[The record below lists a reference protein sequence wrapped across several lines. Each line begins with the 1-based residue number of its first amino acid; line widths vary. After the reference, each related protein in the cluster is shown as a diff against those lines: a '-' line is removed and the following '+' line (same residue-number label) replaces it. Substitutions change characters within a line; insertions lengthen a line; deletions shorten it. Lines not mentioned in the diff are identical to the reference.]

1 MKIQKTIK
9 SELSKL
15 NNEINLILSI
25 QDQFKCIQIN
35 NLNQFLEKN
44 LRIFSFA
51 HLNTLDLVVLSI
63 EEINEIWQY
72 LSLHHPKNT
81 LWSIRHISE
90 LSLICKTGILILDE
104 MAILAIKIPIFEK
117 SNCNL
122 NFVYPT
128 PSNDSKILISP
139 SKYYCDQVWYK
150 NCEEISLRWICFN
163 PLVGSCF
170 LPDNCQYATVQNNY
184 QVHSLTHK
192 NSLLFCTKKP
202 ETIYENCF
210 QFQKLEI
217 QGCSLIQSQCD
228 IIINHH
234 KYSLAINNIS
244 IIKFPEASNL
254 QLTNFS
260 INLQI
265 KHLENPINMQEDL
278 LEPINFK
285 KLAPQKQTYYYFTF
299 FIICTIFICSF
310 SIALYQ
316 WRKHKYLKA
325 IPVKTLQKI
334 INEDVEKS
342 EGGGVISLE
351 P

>member
-1 MKIQKTIK
+1 MT
-9 SELSKL
+9 
-15 NNEINLILSI
+15 
-25 QDQFKCIQIN
+25 
-35 NLNQFLEKN
+35 
-44 LRIFSFA
+44 
-51 HLNTLDLVVLSI
+51 
-63 EEINEIWQY
+63 
-72 LSLHHPKNT
+72 
-81 LWSIRHISE
+81 
-90 LSLICKTGILILDE
+90 
-104 MAILAIKIPIFEK
+104 
-117 SNCNL
+117 
-122 NFVYPT
+122 
-128 PSNDSKILISP
+128 
-139 SKYYCDQVWYK
+139 
-150 NCEEISLRWICFN
+150 
-163 PLVGSCF
+163 
-170 LPDNCQYATVQNNY
+170 
-184 QVHSLTHK
+184 
-192 NSLLFCTKKP
+192 
-202 ETIYENCF
+202 
-210 QFQKLEI
+210 
-217 QGCSLIQSQCD
+217 
-228 IIINHH
+228 IINHS

>member
-9 SELSKL
+9 SELFKL

-25 QDQFKCIQIN
+25 QDQFIQIN

-51 HLNTLDLVVLSI
+51 HLNTLDLEVLSI

-244 IIKFPEASNL
+244 IIKFPEARNL
-254 QLTNFS
+254 
-260 INLQI
+260 
-265 KHLENPINMQEDL
+265 
-278 LEPINFK
+278 
-285 KLAPQKQTYYYFTF
+285 
-299 FIICTIFICSF
+299 
-310 SIALYQ
+310 
-316 WRKHKYLKA
+316 
-325 IPVKTLQKI
+325 
-334 INEDVEKS
+334 
-342 EGGGVISLE
+342 
-351 P
+351 